1 MTTAV
6 TPSVSVSLTE
16 LVAEEIRALL
26 ARRRIRQS
34 QLARG
39 LGVSEQWVSVRLMGK
54 QEIGFNEAQRIA
66 DFLEVDVMD
75 FMPQQREGRVV
86 THAGAS
92 RRQTTVPKI
101 GSLTALA
108 KRPTSRHP
116 RGRTAAVPPIADS
129 GRRVSRAL
137 ANAA

>member
-1 MTTAV
+1 MTTTV
-6 TPSVSVSLTE
+6 TPSVSASLTE

-34 QLARG
+34 QLARA

-75 FMPQQREGRVV
+75 FMPQQREGKLIAVG
-86 THAGAS
+86 GAS
-92 RRQTTVPKI
+92 RPTRAESKPCFSPVPKRPGPNGPRNRAVPTPQTTRTGRVSPA
-101 GSLTALA
+101 LTAA
-108 KRPTSRHP
+108 
-116 RGRTAAVPPIADS
+116 
-129 GRRVSRAL
+129 
-137 ANAA
+137 